1 MKIFSPKMKV
11 YKRTDTM
18 EFKRTPWFNLFPFVA
33 LFGED
38 AGNRLVKLS
47 SVNIGW
53 LFWEFWFYSVTE
65 EDL

>member
-1 MKIFSPKMKV
+1 MKIFSPKMKL

-18 EFKRTPWFNLFPFVA
+18 EFKRTPWFHLFPFVA

-38 AGNRLVKLS
+38 AENRLTKLS
-47 SVNIGW
+47 AVNIGW